1 MRRFALTVLIAFILL
16 GCQSAPARTSAT
28 STPVRPGE
36 TPLPAATNTTTPT
49 STTVP
54 FPTIS
59 PAELKRR
66 ASPICE
72 NTFSALVETGPL
84 TPPFAVLK
92 KEVYADVPS
101 WEVSHQLPHLGSLS
115 AAEVQTVFCISETRT
130 QTGAFTD
137 GSAAYQF
144 FWDVRA
150 VAWPVGR
157 VVGRKSFTGSPP
169 PKTKQVASGTAEG
182 SFPDREFAVWVFNQV
197 DHPDFL
203 YFNDAIT
210 TIAISPDGHLAA
222 FGTAMANQIVE
233 REYQAKIFLFNPSDL
248 QTGLG
253 TSAFLQ
259 VLDGHQGM
267 VTAMAFS
274 PDGNVLASSGY
285 DRFVKFWDVAS
296 GRLLGQANTADTP
309 NALAFSSDGTK
320 LAVAS
325 NLDVV
330 MIDPVFRQT
339 IASIQ
344 QAGGDSLAF
353 SPDGGTI
360 YVNSSASIKI
370 IDPAAG
376 RVTLTF
382 PDPFALVPTMSVS
395 ADGSVVSVTYES
407 PDSVEGFALSPDGA
421 QVITYT
427 PDRSLETSAE
437 AMTVWLAT
445 WNAKTGKYVSG
456 VKIAGDLIHTIK
468 FSPDG
473 SLLGIGNRNEIWILD
488 TPNGQLKEKLSGHI
502 GEIVD
507 LAFTSQGSKLLSAS
521 RDGTI
526 RVWSLAE

>member
-1 MRRFALTVLIAFILL
+1 
-16 GCQSAPARTSAT
+16 
-28 STPVRPGE
+28 
-36 TPLPAATNTTTPT
+36 
-49 STTVP
+49 
-54 FPTIS
+54 
-59 PAELKRR
+59 
-66 ASPICE
+66 
-72 NTFSALVETGPL
+72 
-84 TPPFAVLK
+84 
-92 KEVYADVPS
+92 
-101 WEVSHQLPHLGSLS
+101 
-115 AAEVQTVFCISETRT
+115 
-130 QTGAFTD
+130 
-137 GSAAYQF
+137 
-144 FWDVRA
+144 
-150 VAWPVGR
+150 
-157 VVGRKSFTGSPP
+157 
-169 PKTKQVASGTAEG
+169 
-182 SFPDREFAVWVFNQV
+182 
-197 DHPDFL
+197 
-203 YFNDAIT
+203 
-210 TIAISPDGHLAA
+210 
-222 FGTAMANQIVE
+222 MANQIVE

-259 VLDGHQGM
+259 VLNGHQGM
-267 VTAMAFS
+267 VTSLAFS

-309 NALAFSSDGTK
+309 NALAFSSDGTR

-325 NLDVV
+325 NLEVV
-330 MIDPVFRQT
+330 MIDPVSRQI

-421 QVITYT
+421 QVVTYT
-427 PDRSLETSAE
+427 LDRSVETSFGAE
-437 AMTVWLAT
+437 NVQLAT
-445 WNAKTGKYVSG
+445 WNAKTGKYVSE
-456 VKIAGDLIHTIK
+456 VKIAGDRIHTIK
-468 FSPDG
+468 FSPNG
-473 SLLGIGNRNEIWILD
+473 KLLGIGNRNEIWILD
-488 TPNGQLKEKLSGHI
+488 TPNGQIKEKLAGHTS
-502 GEIVD
+502 EIVD
-507 LAFTSQGSKLLSAS
+507 LAFTAQGSKLLSAS